1 MKFSIGRYYISYKT
15 KWKTKLGVS
24 MLIFLEV
31 LLYLV
36 QEDGLKS
43 GFSVNNEIHC
53 LGINT
58 LISFIFICQKD
69 KNNHVHACIT

>member
-1 MKFSIGRYYISYKT
+1 MENKIGGLY
-15 KWKTKLGVS
+15 VN
-24 MLIFLEV
+24 FLEV

-69 KNNHVHACIT
+69 KNNHVHV